1 MSPHNSTL
9 PHAVMQ
15 AVVEGATPV
24 KAWREHLGIS
34 QAEVA
39 ARLEISQSAYS
50 QQESSDKPSPD
61 DLKHIAKALGQTPEQ
76 LDF

>member
-1 MSPHNSTL
+1 MSPYNSTL

-15 AVVEGATPV
+15 AVVEGATPA

-34 QAEVA
+34 QAGVA

-61 DLKHIAKALGQTPEQ
+61 SLQHIANTLGLTLEQ

>member
-1 MSPHNSTL
+1 MSHPNSTL

-34 QAEVA
+34 QADLA

-50 QQESSDKPSPD
+50 QQESSDKLRKSS
-61 DLKHIAKALGQTPEQ
+61 LKKIASALGLTLEQ